1 MNISIFLFVL
11 IILIFLSF
19 INSQITFESI
29 TKNVLFYLSCN
40 RNLKDEG
47 IYNIPIFS
55 SSIDYQNDYKEYE
68 SNSCFFSS
76 ELNSFI
82 SSNIS
87 IFNNISDF
95 FLSFYMKA
103 NFTNTTTEIPLITV
117 ISLSTFNDFD
127 FITLFNK
134 SIYFHY
140 KIDKYAVLNI
150 DDFSTE
156 KWYYI
161 SIKLIGRKV
170 SVYLNGESKLNIQ
183 LDNESE
189 LSFNSFD
196 HIFIGGNPLK
206 GVYYDGCMDEIR
218 IMNLTDFI
226 ISDEQIYAYYYKGF
240 CDEGYYYNVSL
251 KSCEP
256 CCDSHCINCD
266 VGSYCLVCRD
276 NFYLND
282 NMNTCIC
289 QKENCEKCDDEGI
302 CIECNKGF
310 SLDKKLNCVL
320 NDCNEFPFCTSC
332 SLEECITCMNNYEL
346 NKNGECILP
355 SKTITSLIVCYIICV
370 IIVWIIVFVL
380 AKPKFFKTIN
390 K

>member
-1 MNISIFLFVL
+1 MNISIFLFAL

-68 SNSCFFSS
+68 YNSCFFSS

-82 SSNIS
+82 SSNIN

-117 ISLSTFNDFD
+117 ISLSTVIDFD
-127 FITLFNK
+127 IITLFNK

-183 LDNESE
+183 LDN
-189 LSFNSFD
+189 
-196 HIFIGGNPLK
+196 
-206 GVYYDGCMDEIR
+206 
-218 IMNLTDFI
+218 
-226 ISDEQIYAYYYKGF
+226 
-240 CDEGYYYNVSL
+240 
-251 KSCEP
+251 
-256 CCDSHCINCD
+256 
-266 VGSYCLVCRD
+266 
-276 NFYLND
+276 
-282 NMNTCIC
+282 
-289 QKENCEKCDDEGI
+289 
-302 CIECNKGF
+302 
-310 SLDKKLNCVL
+310 
-320 NDCNEFPFCTSC
+320 
-332 SLEECITCMNNYEL
+332 
-346 NKNGECILP
+346 
-355 SKTITSLIVCYIICV
+355 
-370 IIVWIIVFVL
+370 VWM
-380 AKPKFFKTIN
+380 K
-390 K
+390 